1 MAIFPFEQ
9 AIKNIF
15 LLSAKAFPAKLEQSQ
30 TDHMLSGVLEET
42 LLTVA
47 DLNVYFLLLKPVT
60 IVEWICNLFFLMELL
75 SYWYV
80 VVIVYSSE
88 HYFS

>member
-42 LLTVA
+42 FNSCRFKCLFPSPEASNYCRMDLQLIFSDGTSKLLVCGSHS
-47 DLNVYFLLLKPVT
+47 
-60 IVEWICNLFFLMELL
+60 I
-75 SYWYV
+75 
-80 VVIVYSSE
+80 
-88 HYFS
+88 